1 MMKKSIVLGLAMLLF
16 EQVSTAQAVYKL
28 YSKDGKEVTMDKM
41 VKSLSK
47 TDVILFG
54 ELHNNP
60 ICHWMQLRVTQ
71 AVYAKN
77 EKLTL
82 GAEMFESDGQ
92 VLINEY
98 FAGQVSKK
106 SFEKEMRLWDNY
118 KTDYKPLLEFAN
130 TNKLKFVATNIPRR
144 YASMVNY
151 QGFESLDSLSEE
163 AKGYIMP
170 LPMVYDTTNP
180 SAQKMLKM
188 DFGHGVGGPKV
199 ESMVKSQSTKDATMA
214 HFILENLEKK
224 TTFIHYQGDFHSA
237 NYGGIYWYLKYWK
250 SNLDVSTISTVE
262 ADGDLEFKEEYA
274 EFGDFILVI
283 TEDMTKTY

>member
-1 MMKKSIVLGLAMLLF
+1 MKKSIVLGLAMLLF

-144 YASMVNY
+144 YASKV
-151 QGFESLDSLSEE
+151 LL
-163 AKGYIMP
+163 KGHMEIYR
-170 LPMVYDTTNP
+170 
-180 SAQKMLKM
+180 
-188 DFGHGVGGPKV
+188 KV
-199 ESMVKSQSTKDATMA
+199 
-214 HFILENLEKK
+214 
-224 TTFIHYQGDFHSA
+224 
-237 NYGGIYWYLKYWK
+237 
-250 SNLDVSTISTVE
+250 
-262 ADGDLEFKEEYA
+262 
-274 EFGDFILVI
+274 
-283 TEDMTKTY
+283 

>member
-1 MMKKSIVLGLAMLLF
+1 MKKSIVLGTLLF
-16 EQVSTAQAVYKL
+16 LFVNLSIGQTAYKL
-28 YSKDGKEVTMDKM
+28 YSKEGKEVDIDKM
-41 VKSLSK
+41 VKSLAKS
-47 TDVILFG
+47 DVVLFG

-60 ICHWMQLRVTQ
+60 ICHWMQLTVTESIFE
-71 AVYAKN
+71 KN
-77 EKLTL
+77 GKLTL

-92 VLINEY
+92 LLINEY
-98 FAGQVSKK
+98 FEGKISKK

-151 QGFESLDSLSEE
+151 QGFESLDGLSDQ
-163 AKGYIMP
+163 AKSYIMP
-170 LPMVYDTTNP
+170 LPMVYDTLNP
-180 SAQKMLKM
+180 SAQKMLQM

-214 HFILENLEKK
+214 HFIIENLEKK

-237 NYGGIYWYLKYWK
+237 NYGGIYWYLNYWK

-262 ADGDLEFKEEYA
+262 ADGELEFKEEYA
-274 EFGDFILVI
+274 EMGDFILVVSSN
-283 TEDMTKTY
+283 MTKTY